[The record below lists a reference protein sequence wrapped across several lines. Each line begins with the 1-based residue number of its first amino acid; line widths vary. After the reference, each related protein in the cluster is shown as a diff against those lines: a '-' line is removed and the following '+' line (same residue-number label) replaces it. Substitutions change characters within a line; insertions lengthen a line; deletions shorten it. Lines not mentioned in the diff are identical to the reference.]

1 MAPRVIYHL
10 VFHPLTFGVCVKL
23 SRKVVTILVG
33 ATLGLTAISLTGC
46 GASQAGAAALIGEQ
60 RITESELNDQVQGI
74 LNAQGLPTQDSSAEL
89 VTQTLDRLITTNLV
103 NQLADREGIVIDQ
116 GEVDAIRLQYL
127 AQAGGQAEL
136 ENLLLQQGV
145 LPADIDSVITLNLQV
160 SQLGQDLAPGADPDV
175 QGGAVFIAVS
185 ELSTELNTEV
195 APRYGTWDAENLTI
209 GPVSNTVSEP
219 LSVELGQG

>member
-1 MAPRVIYHL
+1 M
-10 VFHPLTFGVCVKL
+10 
-23 SRKVVTILVG
+23 
-33 ATLGLTAISLTGC
+33 TALALTGC
-46 GASQAGAAALIGEQ
+46 GASQAGAAALIGDQ
-60 RITESELNDQVQGI
+60 RITESELNERVQGI
-74 LNAQGLPTQDSSAEL
+74 LTAQGLPTQDSSSEL
-89 VTQTLDRLITTNLV
+89 ITQALDRLITTNLV

-145 LPADIDSVITLNLQV
+145 LPADIDSVIALNIQV
-160 SQLGQDLAPGADPDV
+160 SKLGQELAPGAELDV
-175 QGGAVFIAVS
+175 QGGAVFVAAS
-185 ELSTELNTEV
+185 ELSVELNTEV

-209 GPVSNTVSEP
+209 GPVSNSVSEP

>member
-1 MAPRVIYHL
+1 
-10 VFHPLTFGVCVKL
+10 VKL
-23 SRKVVTILVG
+23 SRKVVTTLVG
-33 ATLGLTAISLTGC
+33 ATLGLTALALTGC
-46 GASQAGAAALIGEQ
+46 GASQAGAAALIGDQ
-60 RITESELNDQVQGI
+60 RITESELNERVQGI
-74 LNAQGLPTQDSSAEL
+74 LTAQGLPTQDSSSEL
-89 VTQTLDRLITTNLV
+89 ITQALDRLITTNLV

-145 LPADIDSVITLNLQV
+145 LPADIDSVIALNIQV
-160 SQLGQDLAPGADPDV
+160 SKLGQELAPGAELDV
-175 QGGAVFIAVS
+175 QGGAVFVAAS
-185 ELSTELNTEV
+185 ELSVELNTEV

-209 GPVSNTVSEP
+209 GPVSNSVSEP

>member
-1 MAPRVIYHL
+1 M
-10 VFHPLTFGVCVKL
+10 KL
-23 SRKVVTILVG
+23 SRKVVTTLVG
-33 ATLGLTAISLTGC
+33 ATLGLTALALTGC
-46 GASQAGAAALIGEQ
+46 GASQAGAAALIGDQ
-60 RITESELNDQVQGI
+60 RITESELNERVQGI
-74 LNAQGLPTQDSSAEL
+74 LTAQGLPTQDSSSEL
-89 VTQTLDRLITTNLV
+89 ITQALDRLITTNLV

-145 LPADIDSVITLNLQV
+145 LPADIDSVIALNIQV
-160 SQLGQDLAPGADPDV
+160 SKLGQELAPGAELDV
-175 QGGAVFIAVS
+175 QGGAVFVAAS
-185 ELSTELNTEV
+185 ELSVELNTEV

-209 GPVSNTVSEP
+209 GPVSNSVSEP